1 MTPPRPTPPES
12 AAVEQLLA
20 FLATLRRQPGQVVLD
35 ERLAQADHGR
45 VALHA
50 LVDRA
55 FLAFLD
61 TLLAQTA
68 RETPDEPL
76 VRLLD
81 RFLERRLSQ
90 WRAQAAAARA
100 PAPASG
106 ATAPEQRSL
115 EDHVASLF
123 WATSQLPVAPN
134 NNDRGTPTLPHA
146 HVPRIDLKSPRADV
160 AQLQEAL
167 EMDLKETALHQADLI
182 AQIVTAHTTL
192 IGAETPGE
200 LPTLRQILLESSH
213 ELRQGHEQVS
223 ARLQGLSQR
232 LHELKAA
239 HARLQETTDAA
250 LRAAITDAS
259 TGLPNRAGF
268 RQRLRIEIERAQ
280 RYRHPLTLAVIAPD
294 RLVHMDHLYGT
305 PAGEA
310 IARCYADQ
318 ILTGCRA
325 SDVVGRSNP
334 YEFAWLLT
342 ETETD
347 HAVSALRQ
355 AQQRVAGSRYR
366 YKGRDWP
373 APAFFSG
380 LTDFLPGDTPESLLD
395 RASQACGRGRQTG
408 SHGVVVE
415 SQETVATE
423 NP

>member
-1 MTPPRPTPPES
+1 M
-12 AAVEQLLA
+12 
-20 FLATLRRQPGQVVLD
+20 TLRRQPDQGVLD
-35 ERLAQADHGR
+35 ERLAQANQGR

-61 TLLAQTA
+61 TLLAQSA
-68 RETPDEPL
+68 RETPDEPM
-76 VRLLD
+76 VRLLE
-81 RFLERRLSQ
+81 RFLERRLTQ
-90 WRAQAAAARA
+90 WRTQAAATRA

-106 ATAPEQRSL
+106 AISPDQRSL

-134 NNDRGTPTLPHA
+134 STDRGTPAAPHA
-146 HVPRIDLKSPRADV
+146 HIPRIDLKSPRADA

-167 EMDLKETALHQADLI
+167 EMELKETALHQADLI

-192 IGAETPGE
+192 VGDGIEARAAGQGCPGGGFGTENPSE
-200 LPTLRQILLESSH
+200 LPALREILLESSH

-239 HARLQETTDAA
+239 HARLQEITDAA

-334 YEFAWLLT
+334 YEFAWLLP
-342 ETETD
+342 ETEKD
-347 HAVSALRQ
+347 QAVSALHQ
-355 AQQRVAGSRYR
+355 AQQRATGSRYR

-415 SQETVATE
+415 SQDTVAME
-423 NP
+423 NL

>member
-1 MTPPRPTPPES
+1 
-12 AAVEQLLA
+12 LLA

-90 WRAQAAAARA
+90 WRAQAAAALV
-100 PAPASG
+100 PTPASG

-167 EMDLKETALHQADLI
+167 EMELKETALHQADLI

-192 IGAETPGE
+192 IGAETPGN

-239 HARLQETTDAA
+239 HTRLQEITDAA

-268 RQRLRIEIERAQ
+268 RQRLHIEIERAQ

-334 YEFAWLLT
+334 YEFAWLLP